1 MLKILHAAKFYPPV
15 RGGIETVVAS
25 LCGGTSDWDVRV
37 VAANESSR
45 TERECVGD
53 VDVVRAAAFGQ
64 AASVPLCPTLPFHLW
79 RERADCVVLHEP
91 NPIAG
96 TALWLRTPARRLIIW
111 HHSDLLRPWWA
122 LPTYSRI
129 VQRSLYRRADCIIVS
144 NPALAA
150 ASPLVRL
157 GRGVAVIPFGIDVD
171 RYRRADR
178 NCAARVEA
186 IRAIARG
193 PRLLFVGRL
202 VYYKGLHVLLE
213 AARRWPGTVI
223 VAGNGPLERDLR
235 AVAAAV
241 GVADRVMFVG
251 HVADDELIAYYHASD
266 ALVLPS
272 VAPTETFGIVQIE
285 AMAAGLPVVS
295 TRLPTGVPWVN
306 ADGVSGLVVEP
317 GDVQAL
323 GDALDCLAR
332 NETLR
337 RRLAEGARLRAE
349 TMFSRD
355 RMIRLFRDVVE
366 RVVRAPQRLDET
378 EVAVS

>member
-1 MLKILHAAKFYPPV
+1 VLKILHAAKFYPPV